1 MCSLVLGPALEP
13 LPASTSRDQEV
24 TTDPRTSPL
33 LIYPLGA
40 WQSQRIPSPPHVLLG
55 ATADTETEKK
65 YVVVSFFCQTQQATS
80 MGHEKQII
88 LPSCSPPHSPLHEG
102 FSILPI
108 SCSQMLLSSRWLL
121 VHKVL
126 QAVAHLTWSVQANT
140 PRGSLALENSVPFQQ
155 WPPAYLRIIRW

>member
-40 WQSQRIPSPPHVLLG
+40 WQSQRIPSSPHVLLG

-65 YVVVSFFCQTQQATS
+65 CVVVSFFCHTQQATS

-108 SCSQMLLSSRWLL
+108 SYSQMLLSSCWLL

-155 WPPAYLRIIRW
+155 WPPGYLYIIRW